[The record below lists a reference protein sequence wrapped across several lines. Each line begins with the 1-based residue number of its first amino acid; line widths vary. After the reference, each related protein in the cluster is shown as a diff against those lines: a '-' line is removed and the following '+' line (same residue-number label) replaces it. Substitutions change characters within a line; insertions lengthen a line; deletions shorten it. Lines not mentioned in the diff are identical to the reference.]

1 MANQTSTLNT
11 PQREVKKP
19 LLTQILGGVIG
30 EFEEITETIFRGPK
44 MPEHQAGAGTTIGGV
59 SELRFNQP
67 SEEIQFSRAQA
78 VLEQYRRLPQEILA
92 QAMTQSTKATIEEKR
107 EEVNKTVGGLQ
118 LSYADSVN
126 NQGEIRI
133 DLEPVYENARMRRL
147 EEAEL
152 KQQRQAQ
159 LAKATG
165 QKGPFIVGENE
176 LLKGGENQNH
186 WTKGMG

>member
-1 MANQTSTLNT
+1 MVNPTSTLNT
-11 PQREVKKP
+11 PQRGVKKP
-19 LLTQILGGVIG
+19 LLSQILGGVIG
-30 EFEEITETIFRGPK
+30 EFEESAETIFRGPK
-44 MPEHQAGAGTTIGGV
+44 MPEHQAGTGTTIGGV
-59 SELRFNQP
+59 RELKFNQP

-92 QAMTQSTKATIEEKR
+92 QAMTQSTRATLKEKR

-133 DLEPVYENARMRRL
+133 DLEPVYERAGINRL
-147 EEAEL
+147 REEEL
-152 KQQRQAQ
+152 KKHRAEQ

-165 QKGPFIVGENE
+165 QKGPLVMGENE
-176 LLKGGENQNH
+176 LLKGTESQGH
-186 WTKGMG
+186 WTKAVG